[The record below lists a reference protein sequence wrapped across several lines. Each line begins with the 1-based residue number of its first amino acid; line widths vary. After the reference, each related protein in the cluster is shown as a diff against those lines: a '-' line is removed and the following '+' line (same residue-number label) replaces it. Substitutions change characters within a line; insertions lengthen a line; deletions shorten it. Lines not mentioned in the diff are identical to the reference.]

1 MIYNI
6 PRGGGG
12 GGYELDLPRS
22 ETLVGE
28 RVKNTDRHLS
38 LSVRLHNGK
47 GLWSFANTVQ
57 TAFKDFI
64 LSPTIAF
71 HLQKTPGVQFLIL
84 QSGVFTS
91 F

>member
-1 MIYNI
+1 M
-6 PRGGGG
+6 
-12 GGYELDLPRS
+12 PRS
-22 ETLVGE
+22 ETLLGG
-28 RVKNTDRHLS
+28 RVYIMEG
-38 LSVRLHNGK
+38 LHNGK

-71 HLQKTPGVQFLIL
+71 HLQKTPGVQFLTL

>member
-1 MIYNI
+1 ME
-6 PRGGGG
+6 GL
-12 GGYELDLPRS
+12 ELDLPRS
-22 ETLVGE
+22 ETLLGE

-57 TAFKDFI
+57 TVFKDFI

-71 HLQKTPGVQFLIL
+71 HLQNTPCVQFLIL
-84 QSGVFTS
+84 HSGVFTS

>member
-1 MIYNI
+1 MTPEATNL
-6 PRGGGG
+6 R
-12 GGYELDLPRS
+12 LDLLRS
-22 ETLVGE
+22 ETLLGGW
-28 RVKNTDRHLS
+28 VKNTDRHLS
-38 LSVRLHNGK
+38 LSVQLHNGK